1 MRLLIYAD
9 PHWAVNSSIVRSRG
23 EKYSTRL
30 ENLIQSINWVED
42 TASKYGCDTVVC
54 LGDFFDTAQLNSE
67 EISALGEI
75 GWHNCNHYFIAGNHE
90 MGRAD
95 QSFSSANIFDLCP
108 KACTITDPAYLPIYD
123 QADTRIVCIPYILEK
138 NRKPLKEYLDAMG
151 VFVKVDNLIVLSHND
166 ISGIQMGNFMSTVGF
181 SLDEIR
187 ENCKLFVNGHLH
199 NGEVVAPGVINL
211 GNITGQN
218 FSEDGYKYKHQ
229 AMLIDTATH
238 EVEFIENPHALKFF
252 KLDFSDYDESM
263 DSQIQRTLDNLPG
276 PAVVT
281 IKVNP
286 KNEFIAKDLL
296 TTTPNIIESRVIIDL
311 TSVVPAENE
320 TKITVSRDHFDR
332 FAKYI
337 TESLGNSEII
347 IEELS
352 IICGDAV

>member
-1 MRLLIYAD
+1 MRLLLYAD

-42 TASKYGCDTVVC
+42 TADKYGCDTVVC

-75 GWHNCNHYFIAGNHE
+75 GWNNCNHYFIAGNHE

-123 QADTRIVCIPYILEK
+123 QRDTRIVCIPYILEK
-138 NRKPLKEYLDAMG
+138 DRKPLREYLAEMNDTLS
-151 VFVKVDNLIVLSHND
+151 VENLIILSHND
-166 ISGIQMGNFMSTVGF
+166 IAGIQMGGFVSTTGF
-181 SLDEIR
+181 SIEEIK
-187 ENCKLFVNGHLH
+187 ENCKLFINGHLH
-199 NGEVVAPGVINL
+199 NGEVIAPGVINL
-211 GNITGQN
+211 GNLTGQN

-229 AMLIDTATH
+229 VMMIDTATH
-238 EVEFIENPHALKFF
+238 EVEFIENPYAFKFY
-252 KLDFSDYDESM
+252 KLDFSNYDESM

-281 IKVNP
+281 VRISP
-286 KNEFIAKDLL
+286 KNEFIVKDLL
-296 TTTPNIIESRVIIDL
+296 STMSNIVESRVILDMTSSNIEENTETL
-311 TSVVPAENE
+311 TVN
-320 TKITVSRDHFDR
+320 RDHFSR
-332 FAKYI
+332 FASYI
-337 TESLGNSEII
+337 VETLGDSDIVR
-347 IEELS
+347 EEL
-352 IICGDAV
+352 INICGEAL